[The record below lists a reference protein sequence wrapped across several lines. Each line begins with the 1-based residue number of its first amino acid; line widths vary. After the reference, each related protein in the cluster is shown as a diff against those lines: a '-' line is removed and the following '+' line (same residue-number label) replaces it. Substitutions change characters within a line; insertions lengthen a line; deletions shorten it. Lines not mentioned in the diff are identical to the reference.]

1 MINKEKKKFLII
13 TTISDSLPFFKG
25 QLDVLKECFDVE
37 LASSAGVYLDKM
49 CAMHS
54 VKGHIVPMHRRISVI
69 DDFVSLIKLIGL
81 FLKVKPF
88 VVHGNTPKASLLSMI
103 AGWITRVP
111 KRIYY
116 VHGLRYYGETGT
128 KRKILMEMERM
139 SCLLATHVIAV
150 SKGVKDG
157 LLADGLCKKRIDLI
171 WNGSINGI
179 DLNYFDPAEERGEN
193 ALAEPFN
200 IDERDFVFGFVGRL
214 VADKG
219 INELVEAFTKINS
232 ANRNVKLLLIGN
244 FENGLD
250 PLKEET
256 ILEIKNH
263 RNIINAGYQ
272 KDVRGFFDLMDV
284 FVLPSYREGL
294 GLVLMEAGAMNL
306 PIISSDI
313 VGCREVIENDVNGY
327 LIKSKD
333 VEELRERM
341 QFCIDN
347 PDELA
352 RISLSARST
361 VKRKFEQQELWLK
374 SLAMYN
380 EIVNE

>member
-1 MINKEKKKFLII
+1 MTNKAKKKFLII

-25 QLDVLKECFDVE
+25 QIDILKQSFDIE
-37 LASSAGVYLDKM
+37 LASSPGIYLDKM
-49 CAMHS
+49 SVMHS
-54 VKGHIVPMHRRISVI
+54 VKGHEIPMCRQISLI
-69 DDFVSLIKLIGL
+69 NDFFSLIKLIGL

-150 SKGVKDG
+150 SEGVKEG
-157 LLADGLCKKRIDLI
+157 LLTDSLCKKRIYLI

-179 DLNYFDPAEERGEN
+179 DLNYFDPNENRGVDI
-193 ALAEPFN
+193 LSQVYN
-200 IDERDFVFGFVGRL
+200 IDEEDFIFGFVGRL

-232 ANRNVKLLLIGN
+232 KNRNIKLLLIGN
-244 FENGLD
+244 FENKLD

-256 ILEIKNH
+256 VLEIEKNE
-263 RNIINAGYQ
+263 NIINVGYQ
-272 KDVRGFFDLMDV
+272 KDVRGFFNLMDV

-313 VGCREVIENDVNGY
+313 TGCREVIENNINGF

-333 VEELRERM
+333 VSDLQEKM
-341 QFCIDN
+341 QFSINN
-347 PDELA
+347 PDELRRMA
-352 RISLSARST
+352 LSARST
-361 VKRKFEQQELWLK
+361 VKIKFEQQELWSK
-374 SLAMYN
+374 SLEMYDT
-380 EIVNE
+380 IVNE